1 MDKYVRYI
9 YIYITTEY
17 YSAIKRNEIKTFAA
31 TLIDLE
37 TIILTETVSQKAIIG
52 YHSYMKSKI

>member
-1 MDKYVRYI
+1 M
-9 YIYITTEY
+9 EY